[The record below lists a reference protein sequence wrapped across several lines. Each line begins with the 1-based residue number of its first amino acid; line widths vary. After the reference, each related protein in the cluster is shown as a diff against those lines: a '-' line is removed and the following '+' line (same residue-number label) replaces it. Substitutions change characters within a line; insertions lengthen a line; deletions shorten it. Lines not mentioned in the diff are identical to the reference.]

1 MSPRLAN
8 AFLAKM
14 ANPYPEENRKVR
26 FLDPMCGSGTTALT
40 AYALGFSVDASDLMY
55 PAFTITSAKLHR
67 LSQES
72 IRSMGEVSDAIGL
85 ASRKNAYAKWLNWS
99 LWYTPKVLSSLEQIC
114 EQIDDVRNKAFFPHL
129 LTAFFQAAWDM
140 SSADRNVIV
149 PTRSQFNRKPPR
161 LVGVSFEWKSGRT
174 SNECF
179 PPE

>member
-1 MSPRLAN
+1 
-8 AFLAKM
+8 
-14 ANPYPEENRKVR
+14 
-26 FLDPMCGSGTTALT
+26 
-40 AYALGFSVDASDLMY
+40 
-55 PAFTITSAKLHR
+55 KLHR

-149 PTRSQFNRKPPR
+149 PTRSQFNRTPPR
-161 LVGVSFEWKSGRT
+161 LKGKQIAAIFRSRVQRIIRAQTALETLGLGGHRPRVRHANALEEGEWAA
-174 SNECF
+174 E
-179 PPE
+179 